1 MKQTVVFDFDG
12 VIHSYIS
19 GWQGITTIPDPPV
32 PGIAEAIQNIRKHY
46 VVAVVSTRCST
57 PEGIEAVNSWLDKYG
72 IEVDAVLK
80 EKPPAIVYIDDRAI
94 CFDGDPSRLLSRIQT
109 FEAWNKK
116 PIVSE
121 QLRKLCKENEAYVDE
136 TGTQEWRNQLLEKFN
151 RII

>member
-57 PEGIEAVNSWLDKYG
+57 P
-72 IEVDAVLK
+72 DAVLK
-80 EKPPAIVYIDDRAI
+80 EKPPAIVYVDDRAI
-94 CFDGDPSRLLSRIQT
+94 CFDGDPSSLLPKIQM
-109 FEAWNKK
+109 FEVWNKK
-116 PIVSE
+116 PIMSE
-121 QLRKLCKENEAYVDE
+121 QLRKLCEENNAYVDE
-136 TGTQEWRNQLLEKFN
+136 TGVQEWRNQMLEKFN
-151 RII
+151 RIV